1 MFNRRRDYFGKVC
14 VQTACP
20 WVQRSFIR
28 VGLNTDKCVMHMC
41 TFSFCTQ
48 SLREILDITDIKEQ
62 LLLMWQH
69 RRLFYLTKSPG
80 NVRPALRKLV
90 KTLFGQFVVVK
101 NLNNMQ
107 QNKLTFILLRS
118 QNMRTSFQSK

>member
-1 MFNRRRDYFGKVC
+1 
-14 VQTACP
+14 
-20 WVQRSFIR
+20 
-28 VGLNTDKCVMHMC
+28 MC
-41 TFSFCTQ
+41 NFSFCIQ